1 MQSDGQNC
9 TTCVAVPGNQHGFA
23 RKFPDR
29 GKRILVIG
37 GVSHPIIFQ
46 LAGGMRPATH
56 HMVGASS
63 RGYRFDIAVIV
74 AMVSALVAG
83 ISLITGASAFG
94 QEGPAPLFT
103 ARPAP
108 IGGLDLN
115 VQFQTE
121 IEADRSAPPLIESG
135 SWVQEPG
142 LALTPFSLA
151 LDTASTVSYTH
162 LTLPTN
168 REV

>member
-1 MQSDGQNC
+1 M
-9 TTCVAVPGNQHGFA
+9 
-23 RKFPDR
+23 
-29 GKRILVIG
+29 
-37 GVSHPIIFQ
+37 
-46 LAGGMRPATH
+46 AGA
-56 HMVGASS
+56 AS
-63 RGYRFDIAVIV
+63 RDYRFDVAVIV

-83 ISLITGASAFG
+83 ISLITGAVAFG

-121 IEADRSAPPLIESG
+121 IEADRSAPPLIEPAP
-135 SWVQEPG
+135 WVQEPG

-151 LDTASTVSYTH
+151 LDSASIHGFKDHGLGQLALSVLDSLPATDQEAM
-162 LTLPTN
+162 LTRA
-168 REV
+168 RERWELLEEQGRWDILTTELTQRFKEQLRS